1 MKINYIGETALSY
14 LVNKCKTTFAT
25 LTHTHTYE
33 DVGADASGSASAA
46 LAISEGYTDE
56 KVGELSETVTGMQ
69 TELNGKIDAE
79 NITSIPSAD
88 IQSLF
93 ASSE

>member
-14 LVNKCKTTFAT
+14 LVNKCKATFAT
-25 LTHTHTYE
+25 LTHSHTAD

-46 LAISEGYTDE
+46 LALAESYTDTQ
-56 KVGELSETVTGMQ
+56 VGELSETVTGMQ
-69 TELNGKIDAE
+69 TELDGKIDSDK
-79 NITSIPSAD
+79 ITSIPSED

-93 ASSE
+93 ASAE